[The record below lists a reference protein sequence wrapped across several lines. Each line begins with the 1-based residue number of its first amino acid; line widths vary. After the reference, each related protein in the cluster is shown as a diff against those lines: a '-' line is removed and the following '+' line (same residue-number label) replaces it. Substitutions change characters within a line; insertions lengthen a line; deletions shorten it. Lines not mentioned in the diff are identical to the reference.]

1 MNVKHKKPSE
11 MKEKVIRFRVTEE
24 EHTRFMEQAKSKGFN
39 TFSDYARD
47 LISKDNSPSKENEPP
62 FNSIGEEMI

>member
-24 EHTRFMEQAKSKGFN
+24 EHTRFMEQAKIKGFN
-39 TFSDYARD
+39 TFSDYARFLLD
-47 LISKDNSPSKENEPP
+47 KDKKDRTE
-62 FNSIGEEMI
+62 

>member
-24 EHTRFMEQAKSKGFN
+24 EHTRFMEQAKNKGYATVSDYLRDLLKKDKTQSVDTPFN
-39 TFSDYARD
+39 T
-47 LISKDNSPSKENEPP
+47 
-62 FNSIGEEMI
+62 IGEEMI